1 MEKMNLFV
9 GKVFLMFLSVTLV
22 WGLGVSVI
30 NQEAGAADD
39 KTEARQLV
47 EKAAIT
53 FENFQTAKDMDD
65 YRALVKKAKGIF
77 ICPQMLR
84 GAYVVGLSGGSGLLV
99 ARDSKTGKWNGPAFY
114 TMGGASFGLQ
124 AGGDA
129 AQVVLLIMTDRGVSS
144 LLASSVKLGAD
155 ASISAGPV
163 GGGVKAETV
172 NLSADILSFTQSKGL
187 YGGVSVEGAVVK
199 TRNKWNS
206 AYYGKNILPRDI
218 IVRGDVNNPQA
229 KKLIEMVTEAASA
242 K

>member
-1 MEKMNLFV
+1 M
-9 GKVFLMFLSVTLV
+9 GKRDKIFDKAH
-22 WGLGVSVI
+22 WVI
-30 NQEAGAADD
+30 WGAALLLIMGTVVLNQKALAADP
-39 KTEARQLV
+39 KVEARQLT
-47 EKAAIT
+47 EKAAMT
-53 FENFQTAKDMDD
+53 FETFQAAKEMDD

-84 GAYVVGLSGGSGLLV
+84 GAFVLGVSGGSGLLV
-99 ARDSKTGKWNGPAFY
+99 AKDSKTGKWNGPAFY

-155 ASISAGPV
+155 ASIAAGPV

-172 NLSADILSFTQSKGL
+172 NLSADVLSFTQTKGL
-187 YGGVSVEGAVVK
+187 YGGISLEGAVVK
-199 TRNKWNS
+199 TRNNWNS
-206 AYYGKNILPRDI
+206 AYYGKKILPRDI
-218 IVRGDVNNPQA
+218 IVRGDAKNPQA
-229 KKLIEMVTEAASA
+229 DKLLNMITEASST